1 MATVLSIPGGMD
13 SLQKC
18 PWAGEGSREVS
29 PFLSVLQSPKDEQH
43 IPFPVKKGQLFRNNS
58 PGAVRGIVVTGFT

>member
-1 MATVLSIPGGMD
+1 MTTVL
-13 SLQKC
+13 
-18 PWAGEGSREVS
+18 AGEGSREVFF
-29 PFLSVLQSPKDEQH
+29 PFLSILQSPKDEQH